1 MSESAANGN
10 QIPEQQNLD
19 ANSTDSTPAN
29 NDDNNDLNN
38 NNNEEVINRNFEPQ
52 PPPQSAPNQ
61 TPQPPPIPPPPQQ
74 QTIVHVRDRLFHA
87 LFYRIAIM
95 YARKFPKTVRRM
107 IEFFVL
113 LLAFGSFGLLSY
125 LHVVFN
131 RNPINCLS
139 SIQDKWP
146 RDGILRVE
154 IVHNASTFYIMS
166 YDEEANEQLAND
178 ENENK
183 INYSLKQS
191 YEKEYSNTMLDFFSS
206 YLTQEDHKKHLL
218 STTNQ
223 NAEIFTNIS
232 TNNNDTNNY
241 ANDSSSIKTNETNI
255 NITTDQTTD
264 PSTSWFFNP
273 LSFFRIK
280 NNGYK
285 KDKKQANDESN
296 KVNQGENNDKL
307 DDSSSNLLIESTN
320 QEKPI
325 AEAKLEEI
333 TRDTADLNESL
344 SMPQVNLDLTKKEIP
359 KSTVETISPTY
370 KLIKDAFSELQ
381 LFSRVCMYFFL

>member
-29 NDDNNDLNN
+29 NDDNN

>member
-10 QIPEQQNLD
+10 QTPEQPNLD
-19 ANSTDSTPAN
+19 ANSTDSTPNN

-52 PPPQSAPNQ
+52 QPPQPAPNQ

-154 IVHNASTFYIMS
+154 IVHNVSTFYIMS
-166 YDEEANEQLAND
+166 YDEEANEKLAND
-178 ENENK
+178 ENGNK

-223 NAEIFTNIS
+223 NVEIITNIS
-232 TNNNDTNNY
+232 TNNNDTNIY
-241 ANDSSSIKTNETNI
+241 ANDSSLIKANETN
-255 NITTDQTTD
+255 NTDQTTD
-264 PSTSWFFNP
+264 PNTSWFFNP

-285 KDKKQANDESN
+285 KDKKQAIEEKATEKYEGEIKALKRALEEKNTSLSNSN
-296 KVNQGENNDKL
+296 KIIKNF
-307 DDSSSNLLIESTN
+307 NLYK
-320 QEKPI
+320 KP
-325 AEAKLEEI
+325 
-333 TRDTADLNESL
+333 N
-344 SMPQVNLDLTKKEIP
+344 KKNIH
-359 KSTVETISPTY
+359 V
-370 KLIKDAFSELQ
+370 
-381 LFSRVCMYFFL
+381 FF